1 MTMHPA
7 VDSIGVAGVFVLYCL
22 GLVCSVGGLSLLA
35 SGLPAA
41 GESQHGMSP
50 RRDGVD
56 GPRVGDDI
64 DPEEIMPAIELGPA
78 GANGSPM
85 ADSLDV
91 SNTHGIPA
99 CGLNGTAPS
108 SASKRSSKGD
118 KGSYSENYPSMNG
131 NGSASVED

>member
-1 MTMHPA
+1 
-7 VDSIGVAGVFVLYCL
+7 
-22 GLVCSVGGLSLLA
+22 
-35 SGLPAA
+35 
-41 GESQHGMSP
+41 MSP

-99 CGLNGTAPS
+99 CGLNVDGAELRR
-108 SASKRSSKGD
+108 AQLEGER
-118 KGSYSENYPSMNG
+118 
-131 NGSASVED
+131 